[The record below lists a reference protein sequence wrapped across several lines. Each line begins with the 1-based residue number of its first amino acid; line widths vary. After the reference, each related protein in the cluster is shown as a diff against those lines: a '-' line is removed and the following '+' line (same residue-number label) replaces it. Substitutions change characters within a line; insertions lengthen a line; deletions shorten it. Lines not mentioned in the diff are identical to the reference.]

1 MVGGVQPGAEAS
13 ILGPENPHS
22 IAGGS
27 ESVDTSPV
35 VAGLG
40 GPESVDTSGRMAGF
54 DPRESVDTPSVV
66 AGFGHTPGRPPRPR
80 TATPAAFRYP
90 LAVSRRTPVAC
101 SIRLSDQ
108 PSRPKASTCCFLSSA
123 KTLLIPA
130 VDHVTHRL
138 VNVSVRY
145 SWWPVF
151 RRP

>member
-1 MVGGVQPGAEAS
+1 MFVDS
-13 ILGPENPHS
+13 S
-22 IAGGS
+22 S
-27 ESVDTSPV
+27 DSVDTSPV
-35 VAGLG
+35 VDGL
-40 GPESVDTSGRMAGF
+40 

-66 AGFGHTPGRPPRPR
+66 AGFGHTPGRPPRAR

-138 VNVSVRY
+138 VNVPVRY

-151 RRP
+151 RCPSVAGFGCPPRLRVCHSVLQNDLVAPREALRQP